1 MLGGRGHNN
10 AKVHKMEDE
19 AYEAYTQ
26 EEWSIITVTPVLMKL
41 LQHTNSMVSNV
52 TISQLIIIN
61 PIKRK
66 P

>member
-1 MLGGRGHNN
+1 
-10 AKVHKMEDE
+10 ME
-19 AYEAYTQ
+19 AHTQ
-26 EEWSIITVTPVLMKL
+26 KEWSVITVTPVLMKL